1 MRLLKY
7 ILAPLVFSSCF
18 ISNAMAEQ
26 VSIESTWPS
35 DKRSELSQKQVEIGL
50 NLAGKKLSELFN
62 GSLCTIG
69 VRDEFGYCVIGKYRF
84 ADQGRF
90 TAVGYLQSAQ
100 SPVVYS
106 PVIIVQSSLTYL
118 NTSLEPDQARA
129 ISVDLAETVLDRKLN
144 DIIVED
150 VDTFFDPRDLDLM
163 HLLYRATEKAGRS
176 VEGEVCGNE
185 QLVSFREGRST
196 PCTFGS
202 FFVQKTGKDN
212 YALHTSGEKGS
223 VVSGY
228 FGGGMMLID
237 ATVSD
242 ANKVAIAL
250 NFIETILGIKKEGV
264 TGIPSRASKSEIDPR
279 FTSVTKNVI
288 DFTGGKACD
297 DDTQLEYLRGKVTN
311 CELAGYFFER
321 KMSGEYTVHMRTAPN
336 STSVAFY
343 ILGEKSF
350 MRFWDLS
357 DKPDLDTYNVVSE
370 LHEAFTAP
378 R

>member
-7 ILAPLVFSSCF
+7 FLAPFIFSSCF
-18 ISNAMAEQ
+18 IWNAMAEQ
-26 VSIESTWPS
+26 VSIESMWPS

-90 TAVGYLQSAQ
+90 TAVGYLQSAR

-144 DIIVED
+144 DIDVED

-176 VEGEVCGNE
+176 VKGEICGNE
-185 QLVSFREGRST
+185 QLLSYREAKAT

-202 FFVQKTGKDN
+202 FFVQEIGENN
-212 YALHTSGEKGS
+212 YAFHTLGERGS

-228 FGGGMMLID
+228 FGGGRMLID
-237 ATVSD
+237 ASISD
-242 ANKVAIAL
+242 ANKIVIAL
-250 NFIETILGIKKEGV
+250 NLIETMLGIKKESV

-321 KMSGEYTVHMRTAPN
+321 KMSGEYLVHMRTAPN

-343 ILGEKSF
+343 IVGEKPF
-350 MRFWDLS
+350 MRFWDIS
-357 DKPDLDTYNVVSE
+357 DKPFLDTSKVVPE
-370 LHEAFTAP
+370 LDEAFTALK
-378 R
+378 